1 MTVAPD
7 IPVRRRWAVFAVCA
21 LSMVLVGV
29 DTTIVNAG
37 LPSIGAALGARTT
50 ELEWVVDAY
59 TVALASLLITAGAL
73 ADRFGRR
80 RVFRIGLTLFGVS
93 SVLCALAPTV
103 SWLVAA
109 RVVQGVG
116 DSMLNPVA
124 LAIVVTTMADRR
136 ERARALG
143 FWGAVFGISMAVGPV
158 LGGAFIEAFG
168 WRALFWVN
176 VPVIVVALILVALLI
191 PESWGSRDRRIDLP
205 GQALL
210 VLILFLAVGLL
221 IEGPRLGWTSPSA
234 MGGYAVLAAA
244 AVAFG
249 RVERRTAEPLI
260 DLSLFRRP
268 AFSAAVTGALAAF
281 VALTGSLL
289 MITLT
294 LQHVRG
300 WDPLHA
306 GLGMLPMAA
315 GIVLCAPL
323 SGQLVSRGH
332 ARVALSLA
340 GGSTVAGA
348 ATAAMVG
355 PTGDAGLLLTA
366 WALVGIG
373 AGFANA
379 PLTTTAVSSLPV
391 ARAGVAA
398 AITSTARQFGAALGI
413 AAVGT
418 IVTGISVAQIVD
430 GAAPA
435 WLLVGVCGAVLLG
448 VAAVSGRPPV
458 PEPGP
463 APGAAPVRS
472 GPCRQ
477 HLRPP
482 TDD

>member
-1 MTVAPD
+1 MTLASEL
-7 IPVRRRWAVFAVCA
+7 PVRRRWAVFAVCA
-21 LSMVLVGV
+21 VSMVLVGV

-37 LPSIGAALGARTT
+37 LPSIGAALGAPTT

-116 DSMLNPVA
+116 ASMLNPVA

-143 FWGAVFGISMAVGPV
+143 FWGAVFGISMAIGPV
-158 LGGAFIEAFG
+158 IGGALIEAFG

-176 VPVIVVALILVALLI
+176 VPVIAVALILVAILI
-191 PESWGSRDRRIDLP
+191 PESHGSRTRRIDLP

-210 VLILFLAVGLL
+210 VMMLFLAVELI
-221 IEGPRLGWTSPSA
+221 IEGPRLGWVSA
-234 MGGYAVLAAA
+234 PAVAGYALLIGATF
-244 AVAFG
+244 AFG
-249 RVERRTAEPLI
+249 RVERRTTEPLI
-260 DLSLFRRP
+260 DLDLFRQPPFR
-268 AFSAAVTGALAAF
+268 AAVAGALAAF
-281 VALTGSLL
+281 VAMTGSLL

-294 LQHVRG
+294 LQHARD
-300 WDPLHA
+300 WSPLHA
-306 GLGMLPMAA
+306 GLGMLPMAV
-315 GIVLCAPL
+315 GIVVCAPL
-323 SGQLVSRGH
+323 SGQLVARGH
-332 ARVALSLA
+332 ARIALLVA
-340 GGSTVAGA
+340 GGSTIVGAAAAAVAG
-348 ATAAMVG
+348 
-355 PTGDAGLLLTA
+355 PAGGAGVLLTA

-418 IVTGISVAQIVD
+418 IVTGISVPQITAVS
-430 GAAPA
+430 PLA
-435 WLLVGVCGAVLLG
+435 WALVATCGAVLVG
-448 VAAVSGRPPV
+448 VAMVSGRPLV
-458 PEPGP
+458 VAKGP
-463 APGAAPVRS
+463 ARAAPER
-472 GPCRQ
+472 
-477 HLRPP
+477 HRP
-482 TDD
+482 